1 MSGSEH
7 HACSKAAEAL
17 LTTPPG
23 HAVLAGTAGVLTA
36 VGVAPALAVGAAT
49 VAATCGLGWC
59 IGQAVKWMKE
69 Y

>member
-17 LTTPPG
+17 LTTSPG
-23 HAVLAGTAGVLTA
+23 HAVLATTAGVLATI
-36 VGVAPALAVGAAT
+36 GVAPALAVGAAG
-49 VAATCGLGWC
+49 VAVTCGLGWC
-59 IGQAVKWMKE
+59 IGQAITWMKE